1 MQPQPM
7 ADVHPF
13 APVLH
18 TWREGIEVDCG
29 PDWSWDTIETAIER
43 GPHPTAC
50 TPDAVALFK
59 EDIEYQVNAGFCKVM
74 LWDDVKRL
82 RPHNLK
88 ISPVALIPQVGRR
101 GRIIL
106 DLSFPVYQEINGVV
120 TVTQQSVNDST
131 VLTAPTVP
139 VKEIGKVLP
148 RLLQYMRDTPAGLHI
163 LFSKLDI
170 SDGFW
175 RLVVKEDDVFNF
187 AYVLPQP
194 AGEPCRLVIPAAVQM
209 GWVESPSL
217 FCAVTESARDL
228 AQHFADTD
236 VTLPHDPVEDLMTVT
251 DVPLRARTDT
261 PTKLLQVYVDDF
273 CHAATQSTDGSHLPK
288 IRRAA
293 VHGIHALF
301 PPPDI
306 THHDGGKDP
315 ISQKKLLQGDGNFVA
330 LKEMI
335 GADFDGIRRTVR
347 LPAAKAK
354 AYIKAT
360 HTLLRRKTVPLKALQ
375 MLVGN

>member
-1 MQPQPM
+1 
-7 ADVHPF
+7 
-13 APVLH
+13 
-18 TWREGIEVDCG
+18 
-29 PDWSWDTIETAIER
+29 
-43 GPHPTAC
+43 
-50 TPDAVALFK
+50 
-59 EDIEYQVNAGFCKVM
+59 M
-74 LWDDVKRL
+74 LWGDVKRL

-106 DLSFPVYQEINGVV
+106 DLSIPVYHEVNGVV

-175 RLVVKEDDVFNF
+175 RLVVREKDAFNF
-187 AYVLPQP
+187 AYVLPQV
-194 AGEPCRLVIPAAVQM
+194 AGEPCRIVVPAAVQM

-217 FCAVTESARDL
+217 FCTVTESARDL
-228 AQHFADTD
+228 TQHLVDAN
-236 VTLPHDPVEDLMTVT
+236 VTLPWDEAEDSMQIA
-251 DVPLRARTDT
+251 DVPLRARTDA

-273 CHAATQSTDGSHLPK
+273 CHAATQTSDGLHIPS

-293 VHGIHALF
+293 IHGIHAF
-301 PPPDI
+301 SPPPAL
-306 THHDGGKDP
+306 THHVNGKEP
-315 ISQKKLLQGDGNFVA
+315 ISQKSLRKGMA
-330 LKEMI
+330 TS
-335 GADFDGIRRTVR
+335 IRG
-347 LPAAKAK
+347 
-354 AYIKAT
+354 
-360 HTLLRRKTVPLKALQ
+360 RK
-375 MLVGN
+375 

>member
-1 MQPQPM
+1 M
-7 ADVHPF
+7 
-13 APVLH
+13 
-18 TWREGIEVDCG
+18 
-29 PDWSWDTIETAIER
+29 
-43 GPHPTAC
+43 
-50 TPDAVALFK
+50 
-59 EDIEYQVNAGFCKVM
+59 
-74 LWDDVKRL
+74 
-82 RPHNLK
+82 
-88 ISPVALIPQVGRR
+88 
-101 GRIIL
+101 
-106 DLSFPVYQEINGVV
+106 YQEINGVV

-175 RLVVKEDDVFNF
+175 RLVVKEDDAFNF

-228 AQHFADTD
+228 TQHFADKN
-236 VTLPHDPVEDLMTVT
+236 VPLPHDHVMDLMTVPE
-251 DVPLRARTDT
+251 VPLRARTVT

-273 CHAATQSTDGSHLPK
+273 CYAATQSTDGSHLPK

-301 PPPDI
+301 PPPTSHI
-306 THHDGGKDP
+306 MTVAKTP
-315 ISQKKLLQGDGNFVA
+315 SPERNFFKAMVILWLSKK
-330 LKEMI
+330 
-335 GADFDGIRRTVR
+335 
-347 LPAAKAK
+347 
-354 AYIKAT
+354 
-360 HTLLRRKTVPLKALQ
+360 
-375 MLVGN
+375 